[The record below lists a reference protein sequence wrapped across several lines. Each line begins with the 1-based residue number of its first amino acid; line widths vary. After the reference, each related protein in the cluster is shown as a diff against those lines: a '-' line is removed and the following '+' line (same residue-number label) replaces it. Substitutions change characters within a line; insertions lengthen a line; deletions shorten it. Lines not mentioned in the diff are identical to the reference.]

1 MRCVRGV
8 SGKRSFPSW
17 LLTVFLLL
25 ALWLLWRRHGAND
38 GASDHVLSR
47 SPRPRPPNAHPPRPS
62 QPHGSVPPDRPPP
75 EEADDDAIASTVV
88 VHPGHD
94 EDIVQ
99 LVAQWP
105 RVTKPYACVLGAY
118 PVHVSDVL
126 FASGRNLGK
135 GVRERRLVVKRGDRF
150 VGLVVFFHNEKH
162 ARVQR
167 LSLLQPSSFDEW
179 LRLQM
184 RP

>member
-17 LLTVFLLL
+17 VLTVFLLV
-25 ALWLLWRRHGAND
+25 ALWLLWRRHGANDGAND

-47 SPRPRPPNAHPPRPS
+47 SPRPRPPTPS
-62 QPHGSVPPDRPPP
+62 QPHGSVPPDRPSP

-99 LVAQWP
+99 LIAQWP
-105 RVTKPYACVLGAY
+105 RVTKPHACVLGAY

-126 FASGRNLGK
+126 FASGRSLGK

-150 VGLVVFFHNEKH
+150 VGLVVLFHHEKH
-162 ARVQR
+162 AHVQR